1 MDINSF
7 IEPVKITIPY
17 NSELFSDEQEADL
30 QLYYF
35 NEADNEWYPMA
46 TTVDTETK
54 TLSVF
59 TDHLTVFDYKASNWQ
74 LIFPAPAELRSFRV
88 YRCCK
93 LHLPNSNYC
102 C

>member
-1 MDINSF
+1 MMLEILAVDPINNVDINSF

-54 TLSVF
+54 
-59 TDHLTVFDYKASNWQ
+59 H
-74 LIFPAPAELRSFRV
+74 
-88 YRCCK
+88 
-93 LHLPNSNYC
+93 
-102 C
+102 